1 MTPASNSQ
9 AQCDTRLREIEARL
23 RFLDHLAHLPVAARN
38 PGELAEYEQQVM
50 RTTEQLAGLITGEIL
65 QASLASEA
73 VEDEIERLVDSHA
86 KPLKKDGMQGVTV
99 RTASGVVVQI
109 TTVYYRRKGQR
120 GTHRRLPGL
129 YAGLVVLGIYE
140 HCTPALAARVGLLA
154 AALSSFA
161 EAQRVLRDE
170 GVALNVKTVRAI
182 AYAFAQRARAMESGA
197 GHVELGR
204 VAGRQVVISC
214 DGGRLRIRTKKRG
227 PRTKKGRCR
236 YHAVWCEP
244 KLFVIS
250 VVGPDGRQEQSFT
263 PLIEATLA
271 GPDAVFEMLERAL
284 KRIHIE
290 DAQRVLFVADGAR
303 WIWTRVQRLCQRLG
317 LAGKMVELLDFYHAV
332 EHLGAVAELKKSW
345 SAAQRRRWIKQQRK
359 RLRHGHAQDVVQGVD
374 QLCRGRLS
382 KAVRTQRDYF
392 VRNLNR
398 LDYAAAKAAG
408 LPLGSGAVES
418 AVRRVINL
426 RLKGA
431 SIYWLKPSAEAML
444 MLRSYF
450 KAGRWNLL
458 KTMANPSV
466 MTTSA

>member
-1 MTPASNSQ
+1 MTPRSSSQ
-9 AQCDTRLREIEARL
+9 AQCGTRLREIEDRL
-23 RFLDHLAHLPVAARN
+23 RFLDHLAHLPVAAGT
-38 PGELAEYEQQVM
+38 PGELAEYERQVG

-65 QASLASEA
+65 QASLASET
-73 VEDEIERLVDSHA
+73 VEREVETLVKAST
-86 KPLKKDGMQGVTV
+86 KPLKKEGMQRVTV
-99 RTASGVVVQI
+99 RTASGVVAQI

-120 GTHRRLPGL
+120 GTKRRLPGL
-129 YAGLVVLGIYE
+129 YAGLVVLGIFA
-140 HCTPALAARVGLLA
+140 HCTPALAARVSLLA
-154 AALSSFA
+154 AALSAFA

-170 GVALNVKTVRAI
+170 GVELNIKTVRAI
-182 AYAFAQRARAMESGA
+182 AYAFAQRARAI
-197 GHVELGR
+197 ELGAR
-204 VAGRQVVISC
+204 QLELGHVAGRQVVISC

-250 VVGPDGRQEQSFT
+250 VVGPDGRQEHTFT

-271 GPDAVFEMLERAL
+271 GPDALFDRLEIAL
-284 KRIHIE
+284 KRVHIE
-290 DAQRVLFVADGAR
+290 EAKRVLFVADGAR
-303 WIWTRVQRLCQRLG
+303 WIWTRVQRLCRRLG
-317 LAGKMVELLDFYHAV
+317 LAGMVELLDFFHVV

-345 SAAQRRRWIKQQRK
+345 STAQRRRWVKQQRQ
-359 RLRHGHAQDVVQGVD
+359 RLRQGHAQAVVQAVD
-374 QLCRGRLS
+374 QLCRGPLS

-392 VRNLNR
+392 VRNLKR
-398 LDYAAAKAAG
+398 LDYAAVKAAG

-458 KTMANPSV
+458 KTMANPSF
-466 MTTSA
+466 MPAFT